1 MNFSILKAFIEDQ
14 RRAKRIVSERLG
26 VPQDIDALE
35 WALRH
40 RSIYEAY
47 RQTPFAVIFR
57 PHGYG
62 LELKMGSL
70 HIDFDY
76 SREGR
81 ADGFDAWRLFTY
93 MKKAKFDNRGPDGDL
108 CDQVTAWVEELHASG
123 RVIHP
128 DNLYYLVEVNPRI
141 D

>member
-1 MNFSILKAFIEDQ
+1 MNIDILTSFLEDQ
-14 RRAKRIVSERLG
+14 RQAKQIVADRLD

-35 WALRH
+35 WAMRH
-40 RSIYEAY
+40 RSIYDAY
-47 RQTPFAVIFR
+47 QRAPFAVIFR

-62 LELKMGSL
+62 LELKMGAL

-93 MKKAKFDNRGPDGDL
+93 MKKGKFDNRGPDGDL
-108 CDQVTAWVEELHASG
+108 CDQVTAWVEELDASG

-128 DNLYYLVEVNPRI
+128 DNLYYLVGV
-141 D
+141 